1 MERPVGVG
9 GFVTVSLEEPED
21 RFPSKHPTDLRQIKK
36 KEKRKCQR
44 GVKSARLCRRP
55 CCRDDVMQ
63 KSFSNSSAALTRV
76 DVGERDC
83 VGMSGIR
90 DQRWWILVWGEGD
103 WWHRAAEEKKNSLSN
118 TKNSWWIDFL
128 ICFSLTSAINLITLC
143 HKSSTT
149 TLSSDVWRWTTPSGP
164 ELNTGR
170 SEPTGRESEPPTLIS
185 RAFKRLSDPELNN

>member
-1 MERPVGVG
+1 MGVG

-76 DVGERDC
+76 DVRERDC
-83 VGMSGIR
+83 VGLVRSGIK
-90 DQRWWILVWGEGD
+90 GD
-103 WWHRAAEEKKNSLSN
+103 GYLFEEREIGGTALLKKRK
-118 TKNSWWIDFL
+118 TP
-128 ICFSLTSAINLITLC
+128 SLTQKTAGGSI
-143 HKSSTT
+143 
-149 TLSSDVWRWTTPSGP
+149 
-164 ELNTGR
+164 
-170 SEPTGRESEPPTLIS
+170 
-185 RAFKRLSDPELNN
+185 F